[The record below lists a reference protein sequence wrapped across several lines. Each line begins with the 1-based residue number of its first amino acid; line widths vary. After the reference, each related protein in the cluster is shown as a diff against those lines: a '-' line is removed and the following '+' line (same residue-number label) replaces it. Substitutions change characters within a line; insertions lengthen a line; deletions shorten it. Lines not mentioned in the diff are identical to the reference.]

1 VARADRAAPV
11 EVLLD
16 EVKGREVGGCDHSGR
31 VAPVKILLGEVK
43 GEAAPVE
50 LPHPSWRWGKIAL
63 EGCRGFGSRGRLGSG
78 IWL

>member
-16 EVKGREVGGCDHSGR
+16 EVKGREVGGCGR
-31 VAPVKILLGEVK
+31 VAPVKIMLGEVK

-50 LPHPSWRWGKIAL
+50 LPLAEMGKN
-63 EGCRGFGSRGRLGSG
+63 CS
-78 IWL
+78 

>member
-16 EVKGREVGGCDHSGR
+16 EVKGREVGGCGR

-50 LPHPSWRWGKIAL
+50 LPLAEMGKN
-63 EGCRGFGSRGRLGSG
+63 CS
-78 IWL
+78 